1 MKLPVIKI
9 LFLIFFITLL
19 SCDKEDPKEIE
30 ITVLSTITELRSKP
44 GDPEITKFGIVEYC
58 AKNIGKSNINGW
70 EVYFNIHIERGPQQL
85 AYESIYYHLEP
96 DEVSNIRVVEC
107 IIPDYYEDA
116 YKATLKHVE
125 AW

>member
-1 MKLPVIKI
+1 MRLLVIKI
-9 LFLIFFITLL
+9 LLLLFFIILI
-19 SCDKEDPKEIE
+19 SCDEEDPKEIE

-44 GDPEITKFGIVEYC
+44 GDPEIIKHGIVEYC

-70 EVYFNIHIERGPQQL
+70 EVYFNVHIDRGPQQL
-85 AYESIYYHLEP
+85 AHESIYYRLEP
-96 DEVSNIRVVEC
+96 DEVSNNRVVEC
-107 IIPDYYEDA
+107 IIPNYYENA